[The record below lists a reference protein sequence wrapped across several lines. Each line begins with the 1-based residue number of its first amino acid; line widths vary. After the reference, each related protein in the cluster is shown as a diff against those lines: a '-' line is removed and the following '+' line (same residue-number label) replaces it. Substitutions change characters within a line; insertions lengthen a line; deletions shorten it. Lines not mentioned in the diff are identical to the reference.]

1 MAVWDAYLTENDQR
15 VLAARRPRPRSGFG
29 AKPALLV
36 IDMQRT
42 ACGEDRPIYEQL
54 DRYPGACG
62 PHAWAAIRHLQTLIP
77 AARAAGVP
85 VIYTKHLFRPTS
97 GLPQAAP
104 SSVFSSLNPLSEI
117 PEEIAMQEGDL
128 LLEKQVASV
137 FFHTGLI
144 YMLLNRG
151 VDTLLVVGN
160 STSGCVRASVVD
172 AGGYQFKVAVVEE
185 CVFDRIEASHALS
198 LFDIQFKY
206 ADVVQLPEVYEYL
219 RTVGASRL
227 AAATGD

>member
-1 MAVWDAYLTENDQR
+1 MAVWDQFLTENDR
-15 VLAARRPRPRSGFG
+15 KVLAARKPRGKRGFG
-29 AKPALLV
+29 ERPALLV
-36 IDMQRT
+36 IDMQVT

-54 DRYPGACG
+54 DRYSGACG
-62 PHAWAAIRHLQTLIP
+62 PYAWEAIRHMQKLLP

-85 VIYTKHLFRPTS
+85 VIYTKHVFRPTT

-104 SSVFSSLNPLSEI
+104 ESPFSSLNPLSEI

-144 YMLLNRG
+144 YMLLNLG

-172 AGGYQFKVAVVEE
+172 AGGYRFKVAVIEE
-185 CVFDRIEASHALS
+185 CVFDRIEMSHAAS

-206 ADVVQLPEVYEYL
+206 ADVVNLPEVYEYL
-219 RTVGASRL
+219 SQVGARRL
-227 AAATGD
+227 ATATGD

>member
-1 MAVWDAYLTENDQR
+1 MAVWDQFLTENDR
-15 VLAARRPRPRSGFG
+15 KVLAARKPRAKRGFG
-29 AKPALLV
+29 EKPALLV
-36 IDMQRT
+36 IDMQVT
-42 ACGEDRPIYEQL
+42 ACGDDRPIYEQL

-62 PHAWAAIRHLQTLIP
+62 PYAWEAIRHMQKLLP

-85 VIYTKHLFRPTS
+85 VIYTKHVFRPTS

-104 SSVFSSLNPLSEI
+104 ESNFSSLNPLSEI

-144 YMLLNRG
+144 YMLLNLK

-172 AGGYQFKVAVVEE
+172 AGGYRFNVAVIEE
-185 CVFDRIEASHALS
+185 CVFDRIEMSHAAS

-206 ADVVQLPEVYEYL
+206 ADVVNLPEVYDYL
-219 RTVGASRL
+219 SQIGARQL
-227 AAATGD
+227 ATATGD

>member
-1 MAVWDAYLTENDQR
+1 MAVWDQFLTENDR
-15 VLAARRPRPRSGFG
+15 KVLAARKPRAKRGFG
-29 AKPALLV
+29 ERPALLV
-36 IDMQRT
+36 IDMQVT

-62 PHAWAAIRHLQTLIP
+62 PYAWAAIRHMQKLLP

-85 VIYTKHLFRPTS
+85 VIYTKHLFRPTT
-97 GLPQAAP
+97 GLPAADP
-104 SSVFSSLNPLSEI
+104 SSNFSSLNPLSEI
-117 PEEIAMQEGDL
+117 PEEIAMQAGDL

-144 YMLLNRG
+144 YMLLNLK

-172 AGGYQFKVAVVEE
+172 AGGYQFKVSVIEE
-185 CVFDRIEASHALS
+185 CVFDRIEMSHAAS

-206 ADVVQLPEVYEYL
+206 ADVVNLPEVYDYL
-219 RTVGASRL
+219 SAVGARRL
-227 AAATGD
+227 ASATGD